1 MPAMIFEDRVLAR
14 VAFQAVG
21 RSKPADVNEAAEC
34 AIGHAIGALRK
45 LGAVITP
52 WTVRALQ
59 DDVAIIFAD
68 PAKMTQAR
76 ASATHPISDMPADA
90 AVPMSSREAIPTC

>member
-21 RSKPADVNEAAEC
+21 RSKPADASRGAEL
-34 AIGHAIGALRK
+34 AIGHALGALRM

-52 WTVRALQ
+52 WTVRAVR
-59 DDVAIIFAD
+59 DDVAIIFSD

-76 ASATHPISDMPADA
+76 ALAAHVISDMPVPMPGHEADA
-90 AVPMSSREAIPTC
+90 